1 MQGED
6 DDTQVVDTW
15 RAPASYKY
23 AWDQYDIH
31 LSTSPPLQHFRTTTQ
46 RQHSCRI
53 LDLRDDLLTEN
64 Y

>member
-23 AWDQYDIH
+23 AWDQYDLH
-31 LSTSPPLQHFRTTTQ
+31 LFRTTTQ

-53 LDLRDDLLTEN
+53 LDLRDDLLTET

>member
-6 DDTQVVDTW
+6 DDTKVVDTW

-31 LSTSPPLQHFRTTTQ
+31 LSTSPTLQ
-46 RQHSCRI
+46 
-53 LDLRDDLLTEN
+53 DEN
-64 Y
+64 AAATLVQDPRP